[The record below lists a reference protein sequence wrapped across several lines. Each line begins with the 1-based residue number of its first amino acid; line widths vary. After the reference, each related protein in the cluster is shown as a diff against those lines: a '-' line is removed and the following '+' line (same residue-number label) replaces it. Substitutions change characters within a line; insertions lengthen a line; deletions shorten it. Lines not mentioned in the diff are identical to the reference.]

1 MNLYNEHDPKKAAWL
16 RQLIRDGEIPPGDV
30 DERSITTLTPDDL
43 DGYTQC
49 HFFAGIGGWSVA
61 LALAGWPETAPVWTG
76 SCPCQS
82 LSLAGHRKAHAD
94 ERHLWPAFHALIEVR
109 KPSDIFGEQVA
120 NGDGYEWLAGV
131 RADLEGSG
139 YAVGASDLCAAG
151 VGSPQIRQRIYWG
164 AHAAGLDGRAHG
176 LLGACG
182 VRGASLS
189 DRGFPRVFG
198 DGRWTP
204 DQDGRGE
211 RLPSIVRSYHGL
223 SAILCGFGDAI
234 VPALAAKFVR
244 ASLGVT
250 EPAKTPRISRRRAT
264 TNNLKTAIYGLEN

>member
-16 RQLIRDGEIPPGDV
+16 RQLIRDGEIPAGDV
-30 DERSITTLTPDDL
+30 DERSITTLSPDDL

-61 LALAGWPETAPVWTG
+61 LALAGWPETTPVWTG

-94 ERHLWPAFHALIEVR
+94 KRHLWPAFHALIEVC

-139 YAVGASDLCAAG
+139 YAVGAADLCAAG

-176 LLGACG
+176 LLVSRG
-182 VRGASLS
+182 VGRTPLA

-204 DQDGRGE
+204 DTHGRGE

-250 EPAKTPRISRRRAT
+250 ETANTLLGHTESHEKT
-264 TNNLKTAIYGLEN
+264 

>member
-30 DERSITTLTPDDL
+30 NENSITTLSPHDL
-43 DGYTQC
+43 NGYTQC

-61 LALAGWPETAPVWTG
+61 LALAGVPESVPVWTG

-94 ERHLWPAFHALIEVR
+94 ERHLWPAFHSLIEEC

-139 YAVGASDLCAAG
+139 YEVGAADLCAAG

-176 LLGACG
+176 LLGAS
-182 VRGASLS
+182 RGGQASLA
-189 DRGFPRVFG
+189 DRGVPRVFG

-204 DQDGRGE
+204 DTLGRGE
-211 RLPSIVRSYHGL
+211 RLPAIVRSYHGL
-223 SAILCGFGDAI
+223 SAVLCGFGDAI
-234 VPALAAKFVR
+234 VPQLAAQFVR
-244 ASLGVT
+244 SSLGVI
-250 EPAKTPRISRRRAT
+250 EPANSGDQPRAGSAATPKEK
-264 TNNLKTAIYGLEN
+264 NNL